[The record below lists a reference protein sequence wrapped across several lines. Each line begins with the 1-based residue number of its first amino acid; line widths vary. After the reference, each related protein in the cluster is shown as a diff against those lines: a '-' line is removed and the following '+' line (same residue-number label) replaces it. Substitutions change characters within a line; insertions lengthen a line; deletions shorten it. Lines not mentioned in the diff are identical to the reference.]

1 MNFREEWKLLTFYQK
16 FEKIISIILSS
27 CVALL
32 IISSLYKLGH
42 HLITLLVTHG
52 LDPLDYK
59 SFKKAFGML
68 MVVLIALEFNH
79 SIVKVVYNKK
89 GIVQVRTVLLIAILA
104 ISRKMIILDLKSTPP
119 LAILSLAAMILAL
132 GGAYWLIGEKEE

>member
-1 MNFREEWKLLTFYQK
+1 MDFREEWHLLTFYQK

-32 IISSLYKLGH
+32 IVSSLYKLGH
-42 HLITLLVTHG
+42 HLVTLIATHG
-52 LDPLDYK
+52 LDPIDYQ

-79 SIVKVVYNKK
+79 SIVKVIYNKQ

-104 ISRKMIILDLKSTPP
+104 ISRKLIILDLKSTAP
-119 LAILSLAAMILAL
+119 LAILALAAMILAL